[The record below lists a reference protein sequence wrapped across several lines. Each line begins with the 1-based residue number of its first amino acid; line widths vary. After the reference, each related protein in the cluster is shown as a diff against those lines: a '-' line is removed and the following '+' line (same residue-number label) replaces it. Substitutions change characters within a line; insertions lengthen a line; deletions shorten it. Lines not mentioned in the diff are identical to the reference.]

1 MMTLKRRSS
10 DPCLGDMHYAGDTD
24 SFHSGSGARGSSKS
38 FSFPGKTREETG
50 LTVKNAHLEETTSKP
65 KCGAS
70 LPITITKITP
80 LSTSTSNF
88 HSISGQLSL
97 PPGTQ
102 RTIDEESLGQVLQP
116 APLVDF
122 HKSDKEPLHS
132 GLGYVASWQRQ
143 GGSCQRQGVSCQ
155 GQGQL
160 GPWQVQGP
168 SEKQMQGAMMLTPV

>member
-1 MMTLKRRSS
+1 MLPTKLFLSS
-10 DPCLGDMHYAGDTD
+10 
-24 SFHSGSGARGSSKS
+24 
-38 FSFPGKTREETG
+38 GKTREETG
-50 LTVKNAHLEETTSKP
+50 LTAKNAHLEETTSKP
-65 KCGAS
+65 KSGAS
-70 LPITITKITP
+70 LPITITKISP
-80 LSTSTSNF
+80 LSTPTSNF

-97 PPGTQ
+97 PTGTQ

-160 GPWQVQGP
+160 GPWQVQGH

>member
-1 MMTLKRRSS
+1 MSNWYW
-10 DPCLGDMHYAGDTD
+10 GDQILVKGQ
-24 SFHSGSGARGSSKS
+24 SFEILPTKLFL
-38 FSFPGKTREETG
+38 FSGKTREETG
-50 LTVKNAHLEETTSKP
+50 LTAKNAHLEETTSKP
-65 KCGAS
+65 KAGAS
-70 LPITITKITP
+70 LPITITKISP
-80 LSTSTSNF
+80 LSTPTSNL

-116 APLVDF
+116 APLGDF

-143 GGSCQRQGVSCQ
+143 GGSCQ

-160 GPWQVQGP
+160 GPWRVQGH
-168 SEKQMQGAMMLTPV
+168 SERQMQGAMMLTPVWELIYNV

>member
-1 MMTLKRRSS
+1 MFLSS
-10 DPCLGDMHYAGDTD
+10 
-24 SFHSGSGARGSSKS
+24 
-38 FSFPGKTREETG
+38 GKTREETG
-50 LTVKNAHLEETTSKP
+50 LTIKNAHLEETTSKP
-65 KCGAS
+65 KSGAS
-70 LPITITKITP
+70 LPITITKISP
-80 LSTSTSNF
+80 LSTPTSNL

-102 RTIDEESLGQVLQP
+102 RTIDEESLGQVLHP

-132 GLGYVASWQRQ
+132 GLGYVAFWQRQSGYCQRQGGSSQGQGGSWQRQ
-143 GGSCQRQGVSCQ
+143 GGSCQGQGGSCQ

-160 GPWQVQGP
+160 GPWRVQGY